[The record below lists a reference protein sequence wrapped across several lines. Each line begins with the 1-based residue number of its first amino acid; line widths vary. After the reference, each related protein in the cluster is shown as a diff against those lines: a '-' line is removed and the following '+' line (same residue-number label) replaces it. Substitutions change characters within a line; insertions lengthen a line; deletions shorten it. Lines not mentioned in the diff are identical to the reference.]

1 MPLPGLHL
9 LAVLGVLAATAKKP
23 SSGGSSYF
31 LIFLIVIAGAYFLF
45 IAPQRRKQRAQL
57 GQQRSF
63 EVGDEV
69 VTTGGIYGRVESS
82 DGDRVALDISEG
94 VIIEVAR
101 TAIARR
107 IDPTVTTEEASEPAL
122 AADEE
127 EPGTGDGSE
136 HGWDPPRGE
145 EQPGTNG
152 VGAGVN
158 GTGEHG
164 DWADPWGSS
173 TTDGEQGATG
183 AAGGSA

>member
-1 MPLPGLHL
+1 M
-9 LAVLGVLAATAKKP
+9 LGILAATAKK
-23 SSGGSSYF
+23 SSSSSSSFF

-57 GQQRSF
+57 SQQRNF

-69 VTTGGIYGRVESS
+69 VTTGGIYGRVESHE
-82 DGDRVALDISEG
+82 GDRVALDISEG

-107 IDPTVTTEEASEPAL
+107 IDPTAAADEDAEPAL

-127 EPGTGDGSE
+127 EPGAGDGSE
-136 HGWDPPRGE
+136 HDWDPPRAE
-145 EQPGTNG
+145 EQPSTNG
-152 VGAGVN
+152 ASTSVN